1 MNFTPSVRNLFFDQ
15 LQDMLGMEA
24 LLLKAMPR
32 LAALS
37 HHPSLRAFILG
48 WREDIDVRCVEISEI
63 FTRSQLSPG
72 NAPNMAMTAIIEWGE
87 ADLEAIKNFPIRDL
101 MVVAHCLRLSYH
113 TTASREI
120 VGRLAERLGLARE
133 AKILKLMGE
142 QEARVT
148 EDLLE
153 LEMEIFQIAADSSSA
168 TAVR

>member
-1 MNFTPSVRNLFFDQ
+1 
-15 LQDMLGMEA
+15 METQ
-24 LLLKAMPR
+24 LLKAMPR
-32 LAALS
+32 VAALS
-37 HHPSLRAFILG
+37 HHPALRAFILG

-63 FTRSQLSPG
+63 FTHSQLSPG
-72 NAPNMAMTAIIEWGE
+72 NAPSMAMTAIIEWGE

-101 MVVAHCLRLSYH
+101 MVVAHCLRLSH
-113 TTASREI
+113 HITASCGI

-142 QEARVT
+142 QETRVT

-168 TAVR
+168 NVVR